1 MKIGLRLAATSVL
14 LSALVLSLQAHDV
27 SKNPVTWN
35 REMSRLVYDRCV
47 SCHRDGGS
55 SFSLLTYRDAQPRA
69 IAIRDAVLSRRMPP
83 WGAVKGF
90 GDFRNDQALTQEQI
104 ELVAGWVVGGMAKG
118 NNPNAVPALPKFEAP
133 AAFLDPINRI
143 AVSGTLTLKQAVS
156 VDGVLPEAI
165 PIGSSMQ
172 ITAVLPTGTVQPL
185 VWLYEYG
192 ERYRHAFLFRKP
204 LMLPAGTVIRGV
216 QAPAR
221 IFLLPVNSGG
231 VK

>member
-1 MKIGLRLAATSVL
+1 MKMGLRLAATSAL
-14 LSALVLSLQAHDV
+14 LSALALSLQAHDV

-35 REMSRLVYDRCV
+35 REMSRLVYDRCG

-69 IAIRDAVLSRRMPP
+69 ISIRDAVLSRRMPP

-118 NNPNAVPALPKFEAP
+118 NNPNALPALPKFEAP
-133 AAFLDPINRI
+133 AGFLEPINRI
-143 AVSGTLTLKQAVS
+143 AVRGTLTLTQAVS
-156 VDGVLPEAI
+156 LDGVLPETI
-165 PIGSSMQ
+165 PVGTSMQ
-172 ITAVLPTGTVQPL
+172 ITAVLPTGSVQPL
-185 VWLYEYG
+185 VWLYEYR
-192 ERYRHAFLFRKP
+192 ERYRHPFLFRKP

-216 QAPAR
+216 QPPAR
-221 IFLLPVNSGG
+221 IFLLPANSGG
-231 VK
+231 AQ